1 MSKTITRLFIIAGC
15 VALAFLLLRNV
26 TIFPSLK
33 SLFRAKAVTIEE
45 TPVIIKEIKSLAQ
58 LMTVTYSDEVVM
70 SESKKGVGF
79 PSLVTTGIG
88 VVMVPAMDR
97 LVIIGRGKVIAGVDL
112 ERLTNNDIRVVEDSI
127 SVRLP
132 PASLLQ
138 TIINPS
144 GFETFIE
151 DGEWAENEI
160 IALKNKM
167 QQEIARR
174 AIEQRVL
181 DVAGER
187 SQNILR
193 TLLEN
198 LGYKKVT
205 LTTLR

>member
-15 VALAFLLLRNV
+15 LALAFLLLRNV
-26 TIFPSLK
+26 SIFPSLK
-33 SLFRAKAVTIEE
+33 SIFRAKAVTIDA

-70 SESKKGVGF
+70 SESKKGAGF

-88 VVMVPAMDR
+88 VVMVPAMDK

-112 ERLTNNDIRVVEDSI
+112 ERLTNDDIRVVDDSI

-151 DGEWAENEI
+151 DGEWSENEI
-160 IALKNKM
+160 IGLKNKM

-174 AIEQRVL
+174 AIEQHVL

-187 SQNILR
+187 SKNILR

-198 LGYKKVT
+198 LGYEKVT
-205 LTTLR
+205 LITVR